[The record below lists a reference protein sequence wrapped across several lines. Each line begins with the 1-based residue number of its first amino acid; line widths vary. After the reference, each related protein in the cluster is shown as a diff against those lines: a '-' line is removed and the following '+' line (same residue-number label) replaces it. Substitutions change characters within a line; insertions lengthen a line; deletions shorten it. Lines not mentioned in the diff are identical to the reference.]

1 VTSLSLRHNRFSGN
15 GVGIN
20 TQGVS
25 GLAMFSNQ
33 FVKQSRRLLGGDV
46 RGLEGQ
52 VLRHTSQS
60 DVLIASTCR
69 PAKPVIACRLRD
81 QGFFREGAD
90 LHVFNPQGS
99 SDCTGTDGSV
109 QQRAFSST
117 SQGT

>member
-1 VTSLSLRHNRFSGN
+1 
-15 GVGIN
+15 
-20 TQGVS
+20 
-25 GLAMFSNQ
+25 MYSNQ

-69 PAKPVIACRLRD
+69 PAKPVVACRLRD

-109 QQRAFSST
+109 QQRAFTST